1 MLVPLTSQEDTTK
14 NQAANAARR
23 TEQFPLLQPPPGSA
37 LRNPRR
43 HGCTKGLRE
52 FVRRFLL
59 PVCAGSTG
67 NRSFAG
73 TGSALVSEEELP
85 AVQPMQRPE
94 RVEVAGAE
102 TGLDA
107 HEPRVDE
114 LVEASAARLRLEAA
128 RPVRVPY
135 TEFSREHAVTSRRGV
150 RDTTHILC
158 NMWSTPLIG

>member
-1 MLVPLTSQEDTTK
+1 VPLTPQEEPK
-14 NQAANAARR
+14 QIQAANATRR
-23 TEQFPLLQPPPGSA
+23 TKQFPLLQPPPGGA

-52 FVRRFLL
+52 FVRWFLL
-59 PVCAGSTG
+59 PVWAGS
-67 NRSFAG
+67 RCFAG
-73 TGSALVSEEELP
+73 TGPALVREEELP
-85 AVQPMQRPE
+85 AVQAVKGPE

-107 HEPRVDE
+107 HETRVDE

-135 TEFSREHAVTSRRGV
+135 GV
-150 RDTTHILC
+150 
-158 NMWSTPLIG
+158 